1 VKIMS
6 INVECKTRPENS
18 KPRALRREGLIPG
31 VLYGHNGTE
40 SLSLTMTSD
49 HVTALL
55 KKASLNNTLI
65 DLNVTDLPWNGKVL
79 LREVQSHPW
88 KNNIFH
94 VSFFSV
100 ATHGRL
106 DITVPIKLIG
116 ESGGV
121 KRGGLLE
128 QLVTELQVQ
137 CQAAQIPESID
148 IDLSDL
154 DVGAVIHVGQLN
166 VPEGIAVMDDPDKI
180 VLTIITSGKGEAEVT
195 P

>member
-6 INVECKTRPENS
+6 INVECKSRPENS

-55 KKASLNNTLI
+55 KKASINNTLI
-65 DLNVTDLPWNGKVL
+65 DLNVTDVPWNGKVL

-195 P
+195 E

>member
-1 VKIMS
+1 MS
-6 INVECKTRPENS
+6 INVECKSRPENS

>member
-1 VKIMS
+1 MS

-100 ATHGRL
+100 ATHGRI

>member
-1 VKIMS
+1 MS

>member
-1 VKIMS
+1 MS
-6 INVECKTRPENS
+6 INVECQTRPENS

-40 SLSLTMTSD
+40 SLPLTMTSD
-49 HVTALL
+49 NVTALL
-55 KKASLNNTLI
+55 KKASINNTLI
-65 DLNVTDLPWNGKVL
+65 DLNVTDVPWNGKVL

-94 VSFFSV
+94 LSFFSV

-180 VLTIITSGKGEAEVT
+180 VLTIITSGKGEVEATE
-195 P
+195 